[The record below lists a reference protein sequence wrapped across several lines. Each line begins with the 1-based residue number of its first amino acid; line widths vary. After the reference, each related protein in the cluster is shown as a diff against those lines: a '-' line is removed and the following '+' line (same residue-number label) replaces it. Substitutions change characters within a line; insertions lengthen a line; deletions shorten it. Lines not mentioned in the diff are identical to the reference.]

1 MAKLKL
7 RRSTLA
13 SGHWMRIV
21 HAGPFSKLLAY
32 RAAFLAKGCRYADGQ
47 IVYEPGAWQIGY
59 TKDRGF
65 IQQAKNQAIS
75 LVT

>member
-1 MAKLKL
+1 
-7 RRSTLA
+7 
-13 SGHWMRIV
+13 MRIV

-32 RAAFLAKGCRYADGQ
+32 RAAFLAKECRYADGQ

-59 TKDRGF
+59 TKDRGC
-65 IQQAKNQAIS
+65 IALAKSEVIS